1 MSLSI
6 SQIGSLSSATS
17 SSTTSASSGS
27 SLSMDDFFKL
37 LAAELQYQDPT
48 NPTSNDQFMEEM
60 AQYSTLSA
68 IQGLEKLTNYS
79 MASGLIGKTAS
90 YETAVTANG
99 NTTEETVVGEVEAV
113 DFSGDTPQ
121 CYLVATVDGKNY
133 GDWVAYSQLSR
144 VYASDVNNDAYS
156 SGTDGSSS
164 GSDTSGSG
172 TSDTSGTSGT

>member
-6 SQIGSLSSATS
+6 SQIGDLSSATS
-17 SSTTSASSGS
+17 SSTSSSKGS
-27 SLSMDDFFKL
+27 SLNMDDFFKL

-48 NPTSNDQFMEEM
+48 NPTSNDQFMAEM

-90 YETAVTANG
+90 YETLVTSNG
-99 NTTEETVVGEVEAV
+99 NTTQETVTGEVEAV

-121 CYLVATVDGKNY
+121 CYLVAAVDGKNY
-133 GDWVAYSQLSR
+133 GDWVPYSQLSR
-144 VYASDVNNDAYS
+144 VYAPDVNNDAYS
-156 SGTDGSSS
+156 SGT
-164 GSDTSGSG
+164 SGSG
-172 TSDTSGTSGT
+172 TSGTSGSSGTSGT